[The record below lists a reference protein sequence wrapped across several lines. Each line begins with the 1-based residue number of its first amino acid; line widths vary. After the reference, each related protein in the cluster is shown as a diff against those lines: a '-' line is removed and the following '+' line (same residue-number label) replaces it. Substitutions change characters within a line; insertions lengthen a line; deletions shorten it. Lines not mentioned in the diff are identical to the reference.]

1 MALAVGSLAPDFTL
15 CSKYPEGIKQVH
27 LKEELSQKNV
37 VLLFFPM
44 AFTPVCTQEMCTM
57 TASINEYTQL
67 DAKVFGISV
76 DNPFAQ
82 EAWAKQ
88 EGIKIPLLSD
98 LNKVVCKAYDVLL
111 PSLMG
116 IGDVAARAVYLIDRN
131 QKIRYVE
138 VTPTPLELPSFERLK
153 EALKTV
159 ASQ

>member
-15 CSKYPEGIKQVH
+15 SSKYPEGIKQVH
-27 LKEELSQKNV
+27 LKEELAQNNV

-57 TASINEYTQL
+57 TASINEYAQL
-67 DAKVFGISV
+67 QAKVFGISV

-82 EAWAKQ
+82 EAWAKH

-111 PSLMG
+111 PGLIG

-131 QKIRYVE
+131 QQIRYVE

-153 EALKTV
+153 DALKTV